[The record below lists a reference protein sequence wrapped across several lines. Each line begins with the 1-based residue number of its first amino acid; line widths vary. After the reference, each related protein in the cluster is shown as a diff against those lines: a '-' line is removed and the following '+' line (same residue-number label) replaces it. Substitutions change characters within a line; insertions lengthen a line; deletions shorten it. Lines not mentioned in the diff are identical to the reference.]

1 MFKRK
6 ILPQR
11 KYHDGDVIE
20 FDFIP
25 NSLGVDSQ
33 EVTLT
38 GVVGGVSYED
48 DGISYK
54 VQLRDNQRKIFG
66 DITVP
71 ENMINGKVG
80 D

>member
-38 GVVGGVSYED
+38 GIITGVSYED

-54 VQLRDNQRKIFG
+54 AQLRDNQRKIFG